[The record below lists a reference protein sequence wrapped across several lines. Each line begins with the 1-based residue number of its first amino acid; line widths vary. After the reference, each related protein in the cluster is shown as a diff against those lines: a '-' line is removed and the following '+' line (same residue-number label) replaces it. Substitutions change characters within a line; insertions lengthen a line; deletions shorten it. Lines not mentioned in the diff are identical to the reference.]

1 MLQRPQLSF
10 DPESQQFAPNEASCN
25 APPQV
30 KSASPWKIPQMNAA
44 CPAGIAIGIGLGIEG
59 IYYMGAEC
67 LVCVCNI
74 DMKLMDVLWPTNFAN
89 DKSVFH
95 EPVNCDLIVSV
106 GHANNLSFCLLS
118 ALPHSQPEM
127 NVKSERFL
135 GKLWLKFF
143 AKKTEPKI
151 NAQVHHR
158 RPKKSIYEINQS
170 LKFMKI
176 YASIAFC
183 SLVKTCIVQHW
194 SPPIF
199 LVHPQGLHPL
209 FWLTFCCNTHIKC
222 QPNLCNIWL
231 LLFMFFFFFCGGCDR
246 ARKFI

>member
-1 MLQRPQLSF
+1 
-10 DPESQQFAPNEASCN
+10 
-25 APPQV
+25 
-30 KSASPWKIPQMNAA
+30 MNAA

-176 YASIAFC
+176 YARIAFC
-183 SLVKTCIVQHW
+183 SSVKTCIVQHW
-194 SPPIF
+194 SPPSF
-199 LVHPQGLHPL
+199 LVHPQGLIPHFGSPFVVIHTSSASRIYATFGFCCL
-209 FWLTFCCNTHIKC
+209 CSSFLWGMWPSKEIHMIMSEWEFVLSIYFFFSFPVLLTFF
-222 QPNLCNIWL
+222 LS
-231 LLFMFFFFFCGGCDR
+231 
-246 ARKFI
+246 